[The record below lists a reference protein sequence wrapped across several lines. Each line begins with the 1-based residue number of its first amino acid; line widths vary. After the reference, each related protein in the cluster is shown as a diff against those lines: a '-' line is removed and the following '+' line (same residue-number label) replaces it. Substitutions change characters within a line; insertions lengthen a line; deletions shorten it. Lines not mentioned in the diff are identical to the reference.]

1 MFVLLPRIVGY
12 FGGVVAMLRLR
23 VSIHVVHLL
32 SQTLDI

>member
-1 MFVLLPRIVGY
+1 MFVLLPRIVWY